1 MIFELWRETVTMAT
15 KKASELTLDDLLTVF
30 SATKPVTKVVSNQKL
45 FAPPEPSSE
54 DVEAHAVPTREFSS
68 GTDYAKEYQE
78 RELRYLN
85 NPDAPPEEEAPSDFL
100 PHPGAG
106 GLMGRGAGM
115 LAASVRDDVFTVTDS
130 ICGVEAPLADLS
142 LEETQHVYET
152 YCQQAHVPNLDLPI
166 YDCRDEILCMVET
179 YPVVV
184 IQGATGC
191 GKTTQVPQYILEECA
206 SKGVHCNIVVTQPRR
221 IAAISVAHRVC
232 QERRWS
238 LGTIVGYQVGMDS
251 QTSTDT
257 RLAYVTTGVLLEKL
271 IAKKDM
277 NDYTHIIIDEVHERD
292 QDTDFLLL
300 VVRKFLRTNSRGV
313 KVILM
318 SATFDVKYFADYF
331 SYPLLGTLEAA
342 PIIEIPGKMK
352 NVKEYYIGSLH
363 TLGPLP
369 EFDPNNPGIAPEAMK
384 IAHQLLK
391 VFDRLEVSEQNVVDA
406 RFAPNRG
413 AVLIF
418 LPGYEEIATMS
429 DLLREDRISLRWSL
443 HPLHSTVTQQEQQMV
458 FQAPPKDYRKIIL
471 STNIAESSIT
481 VPDIKYVI
489 DFCLTKCLVCDPDT
503 KYSCLKMEWASKANC
518 KQRQG
523 RAGRVS
529 DGRLYRMVP
538 EGFYDKYLPDYG
550 IPEMQRCPLEL
561 TVLKVK
567 KLDLDSPRAMLALCL
582 DPPDLGDIER
592 AVIVLKEVGALTTM
606 LGDHFC
612 PLDGDLTFVGKV
624 MAQLPLDVCISKMI
638 LFGFVFGVL
647 DDCLI
652 MAACLSVQSMFSRP
666 FQKLIEAYK
675 SRMAWADGS
684 FSDCLAMLKAF
695 RVWQD
700 MRQQGAFSRR
710 CLNER
715 EWASHNFLQLKR
727 LLEVERLVLELRR
740 RLSRFNIFGLERPNQ
755 APVSID
761 QHMVMLRLVICGAF
775 YPNYFTQERPEE
787 SGCSRLLSDPLCT
800 VQLTG
805 VPQNQGLLY
814 DHVIRELLA
823 PCGSARVRITYEE
836 SRATVEFVQREKGEG
851 VLPAVYTA
859 VKMRQLRLPLEF
871 ALFRPED
878 ARQKM
883 ERLQQIRDQEERKSS
898 STREED
904 QGGEEGPA
912 GDGPPATP
920 TDSTP
925 VGSEWGSSSSDRK
938 LRTNRMVVVAS
949 SNPIKSVPLPANN
962 QMTINIY
969 CTHVVDCGH
978 FYAHYSDQ
986 SYQLVEQHMQDIINR
1001 QELRPLREELRVDM
1015 MVLAPY
1021 KGLYYRARVEGVLN
1035 PKLVR
1040 VFFVDYGN
1048 TEDVGISLIREIDPE
1063 RHVEVLSTP
1072 VQAFECKLAEIRPAA
1087 LCSGREQWT
1096 RPARERFTR
1105 LVMEQLMVARVY
1117 SVVDGVVRVHL
1128 VLQDGVTNVNEQLIK
1143 EGHADYAEEGF
1154 LSRKNHQLRERVESY
1169 YQSIAPDVA
1178 DPTFSLDKDEELDS
1192 SKLDFGMP
1200 QLSNRKAILHGPFS
1214 PLEARVCG
1222 MSKLCY
1228 LRSARV
1234 ERSSVNSVLLNGE
1247 PQNPHPRLLVAC
1259 HVSQSASSDHVT
1271 LRNTTLMPSLP
1282 GMHCLMPLIFAPYVE
1297 LRTNPDRTE
1306 YTGALCGLG
1315 FEEGSNL
1322 GLYPDHDIE
1331 VAFDVAFDDSDIHM
1345 VNMVRMMINTV
1356 LHSDPGMSVVSWA
1369 GPGLAHC
1376 QDKARRCLFDLMRK
1390 KRPVVEPRLFPRRH
1404 AWNLIPAEFRVLFS
1418 LQDVMVSDKVLA
1430 PVDCIQLAEHSVTNL
1445 RLVHQK
1451 LGELHAIAS
1460 NCRTASE
1467 TMGLRCPVC
1476 DVLSLSPYDLLQH
1489 LRTGSHMEE
1498 ERKLLELYHQAKA
1511 LQEQR
1516 SKGDSDEGRG
1526 RPRFGP
1532 RPV

>member
-1 MIFELWRETVTMAT
+1 MAT
-15 KKASELTLDDLLTVF
+15 KKASELSLDDILTVF
-30 SATKPVTKVVSNQKL
+30 SATKPVTKLVSNQKL

-68 GTDYAKEYQE
+68 GKDYVKEYQE
-78 RELRYLN
+78 RELQYLK
-85 NPDAPPEEEAPSDFL
+85 NPDAPPEGL
-100 PHPGAG
+100 PPGG
-106 GLMGRGAGM
+106 PMGRGAGA
-115 LAASVRDDVFTVTDS
+115 LAAASSVRDEVFTVTDS
-130 ICGVEAPLADLS
+130 IGGVQAPLADLS
-142 LEETQHVYET
+142 LEETQQVYET

-166 YDCRDEILCMVET
+166 YECRDEVLRMVET

-206 SKGVHCNIVVTQPRR
+206 SRGVHCNIVVTQPRR

-251 QTSTDT
+251 QTSADT

-277 NDYTHIIIDEVHERD
+277 NDYTHVIIDEVHERD
-292 QDTDFLLL
+292 QETDFLLL

-331 SYPLLGTLEAA
+331 ATPLLDSLEAA

-352 NVKEYYIGSLH
+352 DVKEYYIGSLH

-369 EFDPNNPGIAPEAMK
+369 EFDPNNPSIAPEAMK
-384 IAHQLLK
+384 IVHHLLK
-391 VFDRLEVSEQNVVDA
+391 VFDRLELSEQNVADA

-418 LPGYEEIATMS
+418 LPGYEEIASMS

-458 FQAPPKDYRKIIL
+458 FQAPPKGHRKIIL

-529 DGRLYRMVP
+529 EGRLYRMVP
-538 EGFYDKYLPDYG
+538 EDFYDKWLPDYG

-592 AVIVLKEVGALTTM
+592 AVIVLKEVGALTPM
-606 LGDHFC
+606 LGGSFC
-612 PLDGDLTFVGKV
+612 PLDGELTFVGKV

-647 DDCLI
+647 DDCLV

-684 FSDCLAMLKAF
+684 FSDCLAMLKAYK
-695 RVWQD
+695 VWQE

-710 CLNER
+710 GGLNER
-715 EWASHNFLQLKR
+715 EWASRNFLQLKR
-727 LLEVERLVLELRR
+727 LLEVDRLVLELRR
-740 RLSRFNIFGLERPNQ
+740 RLSRFNIFGVERPNQ
-755 APVSID
+755 APVSLD
-761 QHMVMLRLVICGAF
+761 QHMVVLRLVICGAF
-775 YPNYFTQERPEE
+775 YPNYFTQECLEE
-787 SGCSRLLSDPLCT
+787 AGCCRRLMSDPLSS

-814 DHVIRELLA
+814 DHAIRALLA
-823 PCGSARVRITYEE
+823 PCGSSRVRITYEE

-883 ERLQQIRDQEERKSS
+883 ERLQQIRDEEERKSRA
-898 STREED
+898 REEKEEGAEHG
-904 QGGEEGPA
+904 GGE

-920 TDSTP
+920 VSPDAPATSN
-925 VGSEWGSSSSDRK
+925 VEWGSGSYKK
-938 LRTNRMVVVAS
+938 LRANRMVVVPS

-978 FYAHYSDQ
+978 FYAHYTDQ

-1021 KGLYYRARVEGVLN
+1021 KGPYYRARVEQILN
-1035 PKLVR
+1035 PRVAR

-1048 TEDVGISLIREIDPE
+1048 TEDVAIAHIREIDPE

-1096 RPARERFTR
+1096 RPARERFTH
-1105 LVMEQLMVARVY
+1105 LVMEQFMVARVY
-1117 SVVDGVVRVHL
+1117 SVVDNVVRVHL
-1128 VLQDGVTNVNEQLIK
+1128 VLQDGVTNVNDLLVK
-1143 EGHADYAEEGF
+1143 EGHADYADEGF

-1169 YQSIAPDVA
+1169 YQSIAPDMTDPSLSA
-1178 DPTFSLDKDEELDS
+1178 DNAEELDS

-1200 QLSNRKAILHGPFS
+1200 LLSNRKAILHGPFS
-1214 PLEARVCG
+1214 PLESRVCG

-1234 ERSSVNSVLLNGE
+1234 ERTSVNSVLLNGE

-1315 FEEGSNL
+1315 FESGSNL
-1322 GLYPDHDIE
+1322 GLYPDHDME
-1331 VAFDVAFDDSDIHM
+1331 VAFDVAFDDTDIHM
-1345 VNMVRMMINTV
+1345 VNLVRMMINAV

-1369 GPGLAHC
+1369 GPGLVHC
-1376 QDKARRCLFDLMRK
+1376 QDKARRCLLDLMRK
-1390 KRPVVEPRLFPRRH
+1390 KRPAVEPRLFLKRH
-1404 AWNLIPAEFRVLFS
+1404 AWNLVPEEFRQPFS
-1418 LQDVMVSDKVLA
+1418 LPDLVVPDEVLA
-1430 PVDCIQLAEHSVTNL
+1430 PVDSILLAEHSVANL
-1445 RLVHQK
+1445 RLVHRK

-1467 TMGLRCPVC
+1467 TMALRCPVC
-1476 DVLSLSPYDLLQH
+1476 DVMSLSPYDLLQH
-1489 LRTGSHMEE
+1489 LRTTSHMEG
-1498 ERKLLELYHQAKA
+1498 ERKLLQLYDQAKA
-1511 LQEQR
+1511 QQEQAR
-1516 SKGDSDEGRG
+1516 AEPSQSQG
-1526 RPRFGP
+1526 RPALGFP
-1532 RPV
+1532 PC